1 MCNMERVLLER
12 ELVESIFCNLASAD
26 YGGWLHLSSF
36 IKVYGHYFVF
46 RHPHIQNAAWD
57 DVVPMENELTSLQ
70 YHINSMGMKVEAYR
84 GIALEDITRFTTR
97 RDYNALW
104 KSAIAGI
111 CFCELAMRPTLRDE
125 ITVAGDEANNLSI
138 DATWLASISL
148 AKLAFAFM
156 NFSSRASSMIL
167 HDNAFNLNLHEPNSV
182 SEEGI
187 FRFISP
193 SKRRLYL
200 VLRRLDLLEASGFSW
215 LFSKLKKILIWKK
228 S

>member
-1 MCNMERVLLER
+1 M
-12 ELVESIFCNLASAD
+12 
-26 YGGWLHLSSF
+26 
-36 IKVYGHYFVF
+36 
-46 RHPHIQNAAWD
+46 QNAALDFD
-57 DVVPMENELTSLQ
+57 DPMENELTGLQ
-70 YHINSMGMKVEAYR
+70 YHINSMGMKTETYR

-125 ITVAGDEANNLSI
+125 ITACRGDEVNNLSI

-156 NFSSRASSMIL
+156 NFSSRASSMLL
-167 HDNAFNLNLHEPNSV
+167 HDNAFNDFHEPNSV

-200 VLRRLDLLEASGFSW
+200 VLRRWICLKHPVFLGFF
-215 LFSKLKKILIWKK
+215 LGLKILIWKK